1 MTASTTVAPPNI
13 AQRAIQ
19 HVASLRPV
27 AACSGTRSTTSTAG
41 PRGARGR
48 TLSGVLAGVPNIM
61 LTTTGAK
68 SGTPRTVPLVGVPVD
83 GGDVAVIGTRWG
95 SEHNPGWYLQP
106 QQDPRAVVERDGER
120 IDVTARRVTDSD
132 EYDDIMRRADEV
144 YVGFAKY
151 RRRITRRERA
161 DLRPRPGSLT
171 ASIGASWGHERPDEA
186 GVDRCR

>member
-1 MTASTTVAPPNI
+1 MTASTTVGPPNI

-27 AACSGTRSTTSTAG
+27 AAMFRYTFHHVDRWAL
-41 PRGARGR
+41 AVLRGR

-68 SGTPRTVPLVGVPVD
+68 SGKPRTVPLVGVPVD
-83 GGDVAVIGTRWG
+83 GGDLAVIGTRWG
-95 SEHNPGWYLQP
+95 SEHNPGWYHNLSK
-106 QQDPRAVVERDGER
+106 DPRAVMERDGER

-144 YVGFAKY
+144 YIGFAKY
-151 RRRITRRERA
+151 RRRITRRDVPIFVLARV
-161 DLRPRPGSLT
+161 R
-171 ASIGASWGHERPDEA
+171 
-186 GVDRCR
+186 